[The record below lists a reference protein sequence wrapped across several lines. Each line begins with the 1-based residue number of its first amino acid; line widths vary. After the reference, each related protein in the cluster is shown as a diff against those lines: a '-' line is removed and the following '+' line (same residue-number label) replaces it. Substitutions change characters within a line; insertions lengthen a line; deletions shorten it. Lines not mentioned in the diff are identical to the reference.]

1 MGYEAQQFQISTKE
15 TNLET
20 ILLKPSI
27 ESLDEVFLETDPWS
41 REKKLRYFREW
52 FLGSDYQEKKC
63 M

>member
-1 MGYEAQQFQISTKE
+1 MGYEAQQFQISSKE

-41 REKKLRYFREW
+41 REKMMIEIVKFI
-52 FLGSDYQEKKC
+52 
-63 M
+63 